1 VTGPGQPRPP
11 EGGEPGTRGPGL
23 GEPGAAVR
31 LGYLDMRVGE
41 FLDQLADARPDPG
54 GGSAAAVAV
63 ALAAALCAMTAE
75 LSARQLA
82 DSPRLAADARGLLR
96 WAAPLAQADADA
108 YGGVLAARREP
119 GQPGGPSRAERV
131 SAALARATEVPLEVA
146 GLGDRVA
153 ALAADIAGRG
163 NPAVRG
169 DALTAARLAAAAA
182 QAAAALVQINLAGA
196 PDDPRPVRATH
207 LAARAARAAA
217 LAARQ
222 AGGDVQIAD

>member
-1 VTGPGQPRPP
+1 MSP
-11 EGGEPGTRGPGL
+11 
-23 GEPGAAVR
+23 
-31 LGYLDMRVGE
+31 
-41 FLDQLADARPDPG
+41 
-54 GGSAAAVAV
+54 GSASRKR
-63 ALAAALCAMTAE
+63 E
-75 LSARQLA
+75 S
-82 DSPRLAADARGLLR
+82 
-96 WAAPLAQADADA
+96 
-108 YGGVLAARREP
+108 REP
-119 GQPGGPSRAERV
+119 GQPGGPPRAERV

-169 DALTAARLAAAAA
+169 DALTAARLAAAGA

-196 PDDPRPVRATH
+196 PGDARPVRATH

-222 AGGDVQIAD
+222 AGGDAR

>member
-1 VTGPGQPRPP
+1 
-11 EGGEPGTRGPGL
+11 
-23 GEPGAAVR
+23 
-31 LGYLDMRVGE
+31 
-41 FLDQLADARPDPG
+41 
-54 GGSAAAVAV
+54 
-63 ALAAALCAMTAE
+63 MTAE
-75 LSARQLA
+75 LSARHLNDA
-82 DSPRLAADARGLLR
+82 PRLAADSRGLLHR
-96 WAAPLAQADADA
+96 AAPLAQADADA
-108 YGGVLAARREP
+108 YGDVLAAIRAPRQPAGRPRE
-119 GQPGGPSRAERV
+119 ERV

-146 GLGDRVA
+146 GLADRVA

-196 PDDPRPVRATH
+196 PDDARPVRATH

-222 AGGDVQIAD
+222 AGGDGR